1 LDLPKNAIVHCLRDS
16 TAVQATNLDQMVAQ
30 LALAKDKRMDNEVI
44 LIWITCCMCV
54 RQESQHHRCRPY
66 RGGFSLGLLVGLLY
80 LAAGVVLWLDPRA
93 GIVALTV
100 FLAAVLVFLGLLT
113 VDARLSAAPLF
124 ASARLYRRQRVCLGL
139 Q

>member
-1 LDLPKNAIVHCLRDS
+1 
-16 TAVQATNLDQMVAQ
+16 
-30 LALAKDKRMDNEVI
+30 
-44 LIWITCCMCV
+44 
-54 RQESQHHRCRPY
+54 
-66 RGGFSLGLLVGLLY
+66 LLY